1 MTAEQANEL
10 AHSWIEAW
18 NAHDM
23 DAILAHYTDDFE
35 MTTPYIVSIMND
47 PNGTLKGK
55 EAVGDYWRKAL
66 TVYPDLYFKLENVY
80 ATVDAVGITYRSV
93 KNRQALE
100 ILMLNA
106 EGKVHKAFGCY
117 SDRATTTYE

>member
-10 AHSWIEAW
+10 ARTWIEAW

-47 PNGTLKGK
+47 PTGTLKGK
-55 EAVGDYWRKAL
+55 QVVGDYWRKAL
-66 TVYPDLYFKLENVY
+66 NAYPDLHFTLDNVY
-80 ATVDAVGITYRSV
+80 ATVNAVGITYRSV

-100 ILMLNA
+100 VLMFNT

-117 SDRATTTYE
+117 AD